1 MIPGFFFRRRLKKA
15 PELGDGG
22 FYETLKRTGTWL
34 LAISVVH
41 VVLMLNLEGM
51 SIGDAI
57 WLTFTTL
64 LTVGYGDL
72 SPATTEGRMATII
85 LLYLGGI
92 FVLANLA
99 GAFLE
104 WRAEHRQRM
113 LKGNWRWNMKDH
125 ILIINTPATG
135 GVSYFVRLVDQI
147 RADKRYENTPIQILT
162 RQFPEGLPE
171 ELRKKRIV
179 HHTGYPDQ
187 AESLEA
193 VSITDAAAIIIL
205 SKDEYDKTSDALTF
219 DILHRLKE
227 IGVKNI
233 PIIAECVDD
242 SNRKRLTSA
251 GATVTVRPIRAYPEI
266 IVRSLFA
273 PGSEKV
279 LENLF
284 RHEGDHQQ
292 RFNIEL
298 KNVTWGDVVCSLMTR
313 GYGTAMAYV
322 GTDNEPVCNADPSTM
337 VDAKALIIMVR
348 ENKIPSQTDI
358 VNALKSIQPTIY
370 AGLTG
375 QEN

>member
-1 MIPGFFFRRRLKKA
+1 MALGFFFQRKLRKA
-15 PELGDGG
+15 PRLGEGG

-34 LAISVVH
+34 LVISVVH
-41 VVLMLNLEGM
+41 VALMLNLENM
-51 SIGDAI
+51 SVGDAI

-72 SPATTEGRMATII
+72 SPATTEGRMATIV

-104 WRAEHRQRM
+104 WRAEHKQQM
-113 LKGNWRWNMKDH
+113 IKGNWRWNMKDH

-135 GVSYFVRLVDQI
+135 GISYFVRLVDQI
-147 RADKRYENTPIQILT
+147 RKNKRYEDTPIQILT

-179 HHTGYPDQ
+179 HHTGYPDHN
-187 AESLEA
+187 ESLEA
-193 VSITDAAAIIIL
+193 VSVTDAAAIIIL
-205 SKDEYDKTSDALTF
+205 SKDEYDKTSDALAF

-227 IGVKNI
+227 AGVKNI

-242 SNRKRLTSA
+242 ANRRRFTSA

-266 IVRSLFA
+266 IVRALFA

-292 RFNIEL
+292 RFEIEL
-298 KNVTWGDVVCSLMTR
+298 RNVTWGDVVCSLMTR

-322 GTDNEPVCNADPSTM
+322 GTDNEPVCNADPSTP
-337 VDAKALIIMVR
+337 VDAKALIVMVR
-348 ENKIPSQTDI
+348 ENKIPSQSDI
-358 VNALKSIQPTIY
+358 ETAIKSIKQVP
-370 AGLTG
+370 A
-375 QEN
+375 